1 MRFRMRS
8 RRFVTAFLAFIAFA
22 AAGCVQPQRGPVQV
36 AAPGS
41 TTEAEREPPTPLPNR
56 PDSLKFA
63 VLGDFGD
70 GSDEQYETAAQMVK
84 TRARFPFE
92 FVITVGDNIY
102 GSERPQDFVRKFETP
117 YKPLLDAGVK
127 FYASLGN
134 HDSREQR
141 YYELFNMGGE
151 LYYSFTPDK
160 QSVRFFALESSYL
173 EPEQVAW
180 IQKELEGSREDWKIP
195 YFHHPPYSSGGRHG
209 SHAPT
214 REALEPLFVKYNVS
228 VVFTGHDHIYERT
241 EPQQGIVYFVCGS
254 GGKLR
259 RGNLD
264 NTGFTAVGYAQDRAF
279 LVAEISGDE
288 MFFQAISRTGQIID
302 SGVIVRRK
310 DLTQESGASGGAAHP

>member
-1 MRFRMRS
+1 MRRGRLS
-8 RRFVTAFLAFIAFA
+8 VAVAFIVFTTIVFA
-22 AAGCVQPQRGPVQV
+22 TFGCAQPQRGPVQV
-36 AAPGS
+36 EAPQ
-41 TTEAEREPPTPLPNR
+41 TQAQARQEPPTPLPNR

-70 GSDEQYETAAQMVK
+70 GSREQYETAAQMVK
-84 TRARFPFE
+84 VWETFPFE
-92 FVITVGDNIY
+92 LVITVGDNIY

-117 YKPLLDAGVK
+117 YKPLLDAGVR

-141 YYELFNMGGE
+141 FYKLFNMDGK
-151 LYYSFTPDK
+151 LYYSFKPDK
-160 QSVRFFALESSYL
+160 QNVRFIALESTYL
-173 EPEQVAW
+173 EPDQVTW
-180 IQKELEGSREDWKIP
+180 VQKELEGSREDWKIP
-195 YFHHPPYSSGGRHG
+195 FFHHPPYSSGGRHG
-209 SHAPT
+209 SHMQH
-214 REALEPLFVKYNVS
+214 REALEPPFVKHNVS

-241 EPQQGIVYFVCGS
+241 KPQQGIVYFIVGS

-264 NTGFTAVGYAQDRAF
+264 NTGLTAIGNATDRAF

-288 MFFQAISRTGQIID
+288 LFFNAISRTGQVID

-310 DLTQESGASGGAAHP
+310 

>member
-1 MRFRMRS
+1 MQKGRLHS
-8 RRFVTAFLAFIAFA
+8 AVLALVVAFVVS
-22 AAGCVQPQRGPVQV
+22 GCVQPQRGPVQV
-36 AAPGS
+36 AAPQ
-41 TTEAEREPPTPLPNR
+41 TQTQARQQPPTPLPNR

-70 GSDEQYETAAQMVK
+70 GSREQYQTAAQMVK
-84 TRARFPFE
+84 LRAAFPYE

-117 YKPLLDAGVK
+117 YKPLLDAGVR

-141 YYELFNMGGE
+141 FYKLFGMDGKQYYTFK
-151 LYYSFTPDK
+151 PDK
-160 QSVRFFALESSYL
+160 QSVRFIALESTYL
-173 EPEQVAW
+173 EPDQVDW
-180 IQKELEGSREDWKIP
+180 LQKELEGSREDWKIP

-209 SHAPT
+209 SHMQH
-214 REALEPLFVKYNVS
+214 RETLEPLFLKFNVS

-241 EPQQGIVYFVCGS
+241 HPQQGIVYFVVGS

-264 NTGFTAVGYAQDRAF
+264 NTGLTAVGFATDRAF
-279 LVAEISGDE
+279 LVAEIDGDE
-288 MFFQAISRTGQIID
+288 MFFNAISRTGQIID
-302 SGVIVRRK
+302 SGTIVRRK
-310 DLTQESGASGGAAHP
+310 

>member
-1 MRFRMRS
+1 MHRGRFS
-8 RRFVTAFLAFIAFA
+8 AALVAFVTLSTF
-22 AAGCVQPQRGPVQV
+22 GCVQPQRGPVQV
-36 AAPGS
+36 EAPQ
-41 TTEAEREPPTPLPNR
+41 TQAQAKQEPPTALPNR

-70 GSDEQYETAAQMVK
+70 GSDEQYQTAAQMVK
-84 TRARFPFE
+84 THQTFPFE
-92 FVITVGDNIY
+92 LVITVGDNIY

-141 YYELFNMGGE
+141 FYKLFNMDGK
-151 LYYSFTPDK
+151 LYYSFKPDK
-160 QSVRFFALESSYL
+160 QNVRFFALESTYL
-173 EPEQVAW
+173 EPDQVTW
-180 IQKELEGSREDWKIP
+180 VQKELEGSNEDWKIP
-195 YFHHPPYSSGGRHG
+195 FFHHPPYSSGGRHG
-209 SHAPT
+209 SHMQH
-214 REALEPLFVKYNVS
+214 REALEPLFLKHNVS

-241 EPQQGIVYFVCGS
+241 KPQQGIIYFVCGS

-264 NTGFTAVGYAQDRAF
+264 NTGLTAVGNATDRVF

-288 MFFQAISRTGQIID
+288 LFFNAISRAGQIID

-310 DLTQESGASGGAAHP
+310 